1 MIPYIATLLIVA
13 SAIGRAKPPKAF
25 GKAFRKDKL

>member
-13 SAIGRAKPPKAF
+13 SAIGRAKPPKAV
-25 GKAFRKDKL
+25 GRVFRRE